1 MSETETTTGD
11 GTTSATD
18 RIREV
23 LGRYRLPGFDLE
35 GFLQA
40 RQAAI
45 DAMSRATSVAF
56 AGAQTI
62 TDKQIDLLKATL
74 TQLSEAVPGST
85 SASSGTDAASAVEK
99 QRELVQ
105 NTLSRTLEGMKEM
118 AEAAQRAQAEIFD
131 IALERA
137 RSNAERLRSLFT
149 LEKK

>member
-1 MSETETTTGD
+1 MCETQTTAGD

-40 RQAAI
+40 RQADI

-85 SASSGTDAASAVEK
+85 SASSGTDAGDAVEK

-105 NTLSRTLEGMKEM
+105 STLSRTLEGMKEM